1 MSRENVEKL
10 RASLASWNGE
20 MLRPETRPYDRIN
33 TANFSSGL
41 FAPDAVYED
50 AVLPD
55 HVGEAYRGLDGFIRS
70 GETWMQ
76 PYQWLLVELQE
87 IIDADEH
94 VVSLHRARV
103 KMRHTEIE
111 FESPLAYVYTFQ
123 DDKVVHQRAFLEH
136 AEALKAVGLEE

>member
-1 MSRENVEKL
+1 MSQENVEKV
-10 RASLASWNGE
+10 RAYIATWDRE
-20 MLRPETRPYDRIN
+20 ILRPESQPFERIN
-33 TANFSSGL
+33 STEAAVAL
-41 FAPDAVYED
+41 LVPDAVYED

-111 FESPLAYVYTFQ
+111 FESPLAYVFTFQ
-123 DDKVVHQRAFLEH
+123 GGKVVHQRALLDH
-136 AEALKAVGLEE
+136 AEALKAVGLAE